1 MKVLRIAIV
10 SCFFLS
16 LMVGG
21 LGCEKQK
28 SQTVAD
34 KPLFD
39 DAFKAEISIMDPP
52 SSLKADSIVNLK
64 VRVKNVSGTLWPAKG
79 LSDGKYAIQLA
90 YHWIDKDGKMVI
102 FEGRRTPLSHDLR
115 PKEEVIVNTSV
126 HTPNQE
132 STYFLQFDMV
142 QELVAWF
149 KDKGSK
155 TADIPIKVE

>member
-28 SQTVAD
+28 SQPVAD
-34 KPLFD
+34 KPLSD
-39 DAFKAEISIMDPP
+39 DAFKAEISIIDPP
-52 SSLKADSIVNLK
+52 SSLKTDSIVNLK
-64 VRVKNVSGTLWPAKG
+64 VRVKNVSSTLWPAKG

-90 YHWIDKDGKMVI
+90 YHWIDNDRKMVI
-102 FEGRRTPLSHDLR
+102 FEGRRTRLSHDLR
-115 PKEEVIVNTSV
+115 PKEEVILNASV
-126 HTPNQE
+126 HTPSQGG
-132 STYFLQFDMV
+132 TYFLEFDMV

-155 TADIPIKVE
+155 AVDIPINVE

>member
-1 MKVLRIAIV
+1 MQILRIAIV
-10 SCFFLS
+10 LCFFLS

-39 DAFKAEISIMDPP
+39 DAFKAEISIIDPP

-64 VRVKNVSGTLWPAKG
+64 VTVKNVSGTLWPAKG

-90 YHWIDKDGKMVI
+90 YHWIDQDGKMVF
-102 FEGRRTPLSHDLR
+102 FEGRRTPLPHDLK
-115 PKEEVIVNTSV
+115 PKEEVTVNASV
-126 HTPNQE
+126 QTPNQVR
-132 STYFLQFDMV
+132 TYILQFDML
-142 QELVAWF
+142 QEFVSWF

-155 TADIPIKVE
+155 TADVSIKVE